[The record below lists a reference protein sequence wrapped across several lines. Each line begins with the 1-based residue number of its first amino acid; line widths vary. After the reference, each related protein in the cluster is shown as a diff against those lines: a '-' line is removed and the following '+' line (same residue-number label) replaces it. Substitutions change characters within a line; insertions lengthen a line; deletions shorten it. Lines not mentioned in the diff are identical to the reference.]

1 MVANRRHY
9 WTAEEFLAFAANSEF
24 KHELVNGEVYD
35 MTGGTGEHSQ
45 IAANVI
51 GEFYTRLSSSNCS
64 ALTSDMMLKAAPG
77 QYVYPDMSVVCG
89 QPLYEDDSR
98 LALLNPVLVV
108 EVTSATSATYDRGM
122 KREFYQRM
130 PSVRAYL
137 IIDQHRVYAELYLR
151 IDIGWH
157 YQVFDSADAVIPLD
171 FINCE
176 LPLAQVYSGIDM
188 LDARAD

>member
-9 WTAEEFLAFAANSEF
+9 WTTEEFLAFEADSEF

-35 MTGGTGEHSQ
+35 MTGGTGEHSH

-51 GEFYTRLSSSNCS
+51 GELYGRLSSSDCT
-64 ALTSDMMLKAAPG
+64 AHTSDMMLKAAEG

-89 QPLYEDDSR
+89 QPQYEDESR

-108 EVTSATSATYDRGM
+108 EVTSISSATYDRGL
-122 KREFYQRM
+122 KREYYQRM
-130 PSVRAYL
+130 PSLRAYL

-151 IDIGWH
+151 ADIGWH
-157 YQVFDSADAVIPLD
+157 YQDFDSLDALIPLD

-176 LPLAQVYSGIDM
+176 LPLAQVYAGVTI
-188 LDARAD
+188 AEA

>member
-9 WTAEEFLAFAANSEF
+9 WTTEEFLAFEADSEF

-35 MTGGTGEHSQ
+35 MTGVTGEHSL
-45 IAANVI
+45 IAACII
-51 GEFYTRLSSSNCS
+51 GLVGSQVAGSSCRVY
-64 ALTSDMMLKAAPG
+64 TSDMMLKAAEG

-89 QPLYEDDSR
+89 QPQYEDESR

-108 EVTSATSATYDRGM
+108 EVTSISSATYDRGL
-122 KREFYQRM
+122 KRQYYQRM
-130 PSVRAYL
+130 PSLRAYL

-151 IDIGWH
+151 ADIGWRH
-157 YQVFDSADAVIPLD
+157 QDFDRLDALIPLD

-176 LPLAQVYSGIDM
+176 LPLAQVYAGVTIA
-188 LDARAD
+188 DA

>member
-9 WTAEEFLAFAANSEF
+9 WTAEEFLAFAANSDF

-45 IAANVI
+45 IAANTIISV
-51 GEFYTRLSSSNCS
+51 GNQVAGSSCRVN
-64 ALTSDMMLKAAPG
+64 TSDMMLKAAEG

-89 QPLYEDDSR
+89 QPQYEDDSR

-108 EVTSATSATYDRGM
+108 EVSSASSSNYDRGL

-130 PSVRAYL
+130 ESVRAYL
-137 IIDQHRVYAELYLR
+137 IVDQHRVYAELYR
-151 IDIGWH
+151 RADIGWH
-157 YQVFDSADAVIPLD
+157 YQDYDCLDAVISLP

-176 LPLAQVYSGIDM
+176 LPLAQVYRGID
-188 LDARAD
+188 LRAPEAD

>member
-9 WTAEEFLAFAANSEF
+9 WTAAEFLAFEAESEF

-45 IAANVI
+45 LAANTIVSV
-51 GEFYTRLSSSNCS
+51 GSQLAGSSCRVN
-64 ALTSDMMLKAAPG
+64 TSDMMLKAAEG

-89 QPLYEDDSR
+89 QPRYEDDSR

-108 EVTSATSATYDRGM
+108 EVTSISSATYDRGL

-130 PSVRAYL
+130 PSLRAYL

-151 IDIGWH
+151 ADIGWH
-157 YQVFDSADAVIPLD
+157 YQDFDSLDALIPLD
-171 FINCE
+171 FIDCE
-176 LPLAQVYSGIDM
+176 LPLAQVYAGITITD
-188 LDARAD
+188 L

>member
-9 WTAEEFLAFAANSEF
+9 WTAEEFLAFEANDEF

-35 MTGGTGEHSQ
+35 MTGGTGEHSE
-45 IAANVI
+45 IAANTIIAV
-51 GEFYTRLSSSNCS
+51 GSQVAGSSCRVH
-64 ALTSDMMLKAAPG
+64 TSDMMLKAAPG

-98 LALLNPVLVV
+98 LVLLNPLLVV

-151 IDIGWH
+151 ADIGWH
-157 YQVFDSADAVIPLD
+157 YQVFDRLDAVIPLE
-171 FINCE
+171 FINCQ
-176 LPLAQVYSGIDM
+176 LPLAQVYSGIDIRE
-188 LDARAD
+188 ARAD